1 MAHEQHNTALDFETM
16 LRRHLSRG
24 GSVVEACMGFDADTA
39 NAYLE
44 NALNASARSRYDSHL
59 AGCPSCRRHVIEL
72 SRLMQLPQPESN
84 LAPAVAPASIWSH
97 WKSVV
102 SEWGEWLGLANW
114 QQGWATAGIA
124 AAILIGVVSVQLW
137 RQQQNGQ
144 PAGTNFATTDAA
156 NVNSTKGAGDNSILP
171 SEGVSATPGVAG
183 QAGTGEPRSQTLA
196 VNNVPKPDVSPNPN
210 SSSLLAGN
218 HATVGSTFV
227 QPVGT
232 QPMNL
237 MVTTPPSLPV
247 TQSANGVVVTSLSGG
262 QTFNAPIARSVSAE
276 LTAPAPPPMKESEL
290 RDNVVAAQIGPL
302 PSENP
307 MARKPKESRTQKS
320 SSSVF
325 DKAFSFMPSRRTEN
339 AAKQEEKEIE
349 QDAPKLLTIR
359 RRDKVFNYQ
368 SGFWVDSSYKPEM
381 AWRVTKV
388 VLDSED
394 YKQLLA
400 AEPLLKEYFAHGQAI
415 VVWKDKIY
423 KVVAK

>member
-1 MAHEQHNTALDFETM
+1 MAHEQHNTALEFEMM

-84 LAPAVAPASIWSH
+84 LATAVAPASIWSH

-102 SEWGEWLGLANW
+102 AEWGEWLGFANW

-137 RQQQNGQ
+137 RQQQTGQ
-144 PAGTNFATTDAA
+144 PAEANFAATGGTTSSP
-156 NVNSTKGAGDNSILP
+156 NLSQEV
-171 SEGVSATPGVAG
+171 VSATPGVAG
-183 QAGTGEPRSQTLA
+183 QEANAEPRLQTLA
-196 VNNVPKPDVSPNPN
+196 VNNVPKPEVSPNPN
-210 SSSLLAGN
+210 GSSLIAGN
-218 HATVGSTFV
+218 NASVESAFS
-227 QPVGT
+227 QPIGT

-247 TQSANGVVVTSLSGG
+247 TQSANGVMVTSFSGG
-262 QTFNAPIARSVSAE
+262 QTFNSPVARSVSAE
-276 LTAPAPPPMKESEL
+276 VAAPAPPPMLESEQ
-290 RDNVVAAQIGPL
+290 RENVVAAQIGPL
-302 PSENP
+302 PSDNP
-307 MARKPKESRTQKS
+307 MAKKSKEARPQKS
-320 SSSVF
+320 SSGMF
-325 DKAFSFMPSRRTEN
+325 DKAFSFMPTRKN
-339 AAKQEEKEIE
+339 DGAAKQEEKEIE

-368 SGFWVDSSYKPEM
+368 SGFWVDNAYKPEM

-388 VLDSED
+388 VLDSEE
-394 YKQLLA
+394 YKQLLD
-400 AEPLLKEYFAHGQAI
+400 AEPMLKEYFAHGQAI

-423 KVVAK
+423 KVVTR

>member
-39 NAYLE
+39 GAYLE
-44 NALNASARSRYDSHL
+44 NALNASARARYDSHL

-84 LAPAVAPASIWSH
+84 LAPVVAPASIWSH

-102 SEWGEWLGLANW
+102 AEWGEWLGFANW
-114 QQGWATAGIA
+114 QQGWATAGVA
-124 AAILIGVVSVQLW
+124 AAILIGVVSIQLW
-137 RQQQNGQ
+137 RQQQNSQ
-144 PAGTNFATTDAA
+144 SVEANFAATDRK
-156 NVNSTKGAGDNSILP
+156 NSDPILP
-171 SEGVSATPGVAG
+171 QGTAAATPGVAE
-183 QAGTGEPRSQTLA
+183 QEENVAANSQTLA

-210 SSSLLAGN
+210 GSSLLAGTN
-218 HATVGSTFV
+218 AAVGSAFA
-227 QPVGT
+227 QPVGA

-247 TQSANGVVVTSLSGG
+247 TQSVNGVMVTSFSGG
-262 QTFNAPIARSVSAE
+262 QTFNAPVARSASTEMTTPV
-276 LTAPAPPPMKESEL
+276 PQPMMEPEL
-290 RDNVVAAQIGPL
+290 RENVVAAQIGPL
-302 PSENP
+302 PSDNP
-307 MARKPKESRTQKS
+307 MAKKSKESRPTKTS
-320 SSSVF
+320 SGMF
-325 DKAFSFMPSRRTEN
+325 DKAFSFMPSRRTDT

-368 SGFWVDSSYKPEM
+368 SGFWVDSTYKPEM

-388 VLDSED
+388 VLDSEE

-400 AEPLLKEYFAHGQAI
+400 AEPMLKEYFAHGQAI

>member
-44 NALNASARSRYDSHL
+44 NALNASSRSRYDSHL

-84 LAPAVAPASIWSH
+84 LAPVVAPASIWSH

-102 SEWGEWLGLANW
+102 AEWGEWLGFANW

-137 RQQQNGQ
+137 RQQQNSQ
-144 PAGTNFATTDAA
+144 PVDANFAVTEKT
-156 NVNSTKGAGDNSILP
+156 NGDPILP
-171 SEGVSATPGVAG
+171 EGTVSATPGAPEQEANVA
-183 QAGTGEPRSQTLA
+183 ANSQTLA

-210 SSSLLAGN
+210 GSSLLAGN
-218 HATVGSTFV
+218 NAAVGSAFA

-232 QPMNL
+232 QPMSL

-247 TQSANGVVVTSLSGG
+247 IQSANGVLVNSLSTG

-276 LTAPAPPPMKESEL
+276 LTAPAPPPVMESE
-290 RDNVVAAQIGPL
+290 RRENVVAAQIGPL
-302 PSENP
+302 PSDNP
-307 MARKPKESRTQKS
+307 MARKSKEARSQKS

-325 DKAFSFMPSRRTEN
+325 DKAFSFMPTRRTDN
-339 AAKQEEKEIE
+339 SAKLQEKEIE
-349 QDAPKLLTIR
+349 EDAPKLLAVR

-368 SGFWVDSSYKPEM
+368 SGFWVDSAYKPEM

-388 VLDSED
+388 VLDSEE

-400 AEPLLKEYFAHGQAI
+400 AEPMLKEYFAHGQAI

-423 KVVAK
+423 KVVAR